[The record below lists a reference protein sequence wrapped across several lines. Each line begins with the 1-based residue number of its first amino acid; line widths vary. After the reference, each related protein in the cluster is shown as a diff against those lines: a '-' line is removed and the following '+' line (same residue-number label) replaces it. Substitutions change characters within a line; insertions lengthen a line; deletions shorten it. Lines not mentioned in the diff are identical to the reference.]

1 MDSPR
6 LLKMI
11 AYFLNRLKGQRLV
24 RRGECKMT
32 FATTSIDP
40 KIRHPKA
47 QFLDST
53 EVRKG

>member
-1 MDSPR
+1 
-6 LLKMI
+6 MI